1 MRASLRVVV
10 TLLVVAAAVLAGIW
24 LWRYYMLS
32 PWTRD
37 ARVRADV
44 VVVAPDVSGWV
55 TDLEVKD
62 NQVVKVGD
70 VLMRIDQERYQANLE
85 QARAVAE
92 TRHQQYLLRQ
102 NEAARRS
109 RLGIGAISAEDKEN
123 AQINA
128 AIARSEYQEALAQVK
143 IAELNLKRSELRAA
157 RNGQVTNL
165 RLAQGNYAT
174 AGQAVMA
181 LVDQQSFYVVAYF
194 EETKLPYIREGDPV
208 DMQLMS
214 GEHLKGHVESIA
226 RGIYDRDNPES
237 RELTADVNPTF
248 NWVRLAQRVPVRVH
262 IDEVPD
268 GVLLSAGIT
277 CTVIVKPQGRDD
289 QASAAQAPG
298 RAG

>member
-194 EETKLPYIREGDPV
+194 
-208 DMQLMS
+208 
-214 GEHLKGHVESIA
+214 
-226 RGIYDRDNPES
+226 
-237 RELTADVNPTF
+237 
-248 NWVRLAQRVPVRVH
+248 
-262 IDEVPD
+262 
-268 GVLLSAGIT
+268 
-277 CTVIVKPQGRDD
+277 
-289 QASAAQAPG
+289 
-298 RAG
+298 

>member
-109 RLGIGAISAEDKEN
+109 RLGIGAISA
-123 AQINA
+123 AHACRLSIRPPP
-128 AIARSEYQEALAQVK
+128 AR
-143 IAELNLKRSELRAA
+143 
-157 RNGQVTNL
+157 
-165 RLAQGNYAT
+165 
-174 AGQAVMA
+174 A
-181 LVDQQSFYVVAYF
+181 LVDRFRAAPPPAACRSCARPCRQS
-194 EETKLPYIREGDPV
+194 R
-208 DMQLMS
+208 
-214 GEHLKGHVESIA
+214 IA
-226 RGIYDRDNPES
+226 SP
-237 RELTADVNPTF
+237 
-248 NWVRLAQRVPVRVH
+248 
-262 IDEVPD
+262 
-268 GVLLSAGIT
+268 
-277 CTVIVKPQGRDD
+277 GRRRNRPLR
-289 QASAAQAPG
+289 ASAASATAHGPRPSHSRG
-298 RAG
+298 LPTG

>member
-123 AQINA
+123 AQI
-128 AIARSEYQEALAQVK
+128 
-143 IAELNLKRSELRAA
+143 
-157 RNGQVTNL
+157 
-165 RLAQGNYAT
+165 
-174 AGQAVMA
+174 
-181 LVDQQSFYVVAYF
+181 
-194 EETKLPYIREGDPV
+194 
-208 DMQLMS
+208 
-214 GEHLKGHVESIA
+214 
-226 RGIYDRDNPES
+226 
-237 RELTADVNPTF
+237 
-248 NWVRLAQRVPVRVH
+248 
-262 IDEVPD
+262 
-268 GVLLSAGIT
+268 
-277 CTVIVKPQGRDD
+277 
-289 QASAAQAPG
+289 G
-298 RAG
+298 RAHV